1 MKNKKIT
8 LSIVFVILMSVLFPS
23 LSTVVYATETKVNDL
38 TTEQS
43 AGIDNNNSSKKID
56 NELSEKE
63 SLEPNTE
70 EVQTNQSTEI
80 NKEALKSQDDL
91 RNETMSDVMKKAAS
105 IPSFI
110 EEISGAASNLAN
122 SNDLYSSVMIAQAIL
137 ESKYG
142 TSELGS
148 SPVHNLFGIKGTYN
162 GQYVMKDTLEVIN
175 GETVTVNAQFR
186 KYPSYTESLQD
197 YVNKLK
203 LGPGSEN
210 GSSWSPN
217 YYSGAWKSNTQSY
230 KDATKFLTGKYASDL
245 NYNTKLDSLIQT
257 YQLTR
262 FDNPGTAKI
271 ISNLE
276 TPEPDTIINEDKIF
290 VKGWAL
296 STDSVKDVSVSLN
309 GKSIGTA
316 EYGKNRPDVYNAYP
330 QYNNQSAGYEYNI
343 NSENMVA
350 GTNKL
355 KVTVS
360 TDSGQTSETTST
372 ISVPNDLV
380 VVDPNLPNILTVDTL
395 TNGTILKD
403 NMIIKGW
410 GLSASQVKKV
420 EMLVD
425 GKAIGEA
432 QLGIER
438 LDVEHF
444 YPQYKNKNSGYSYQL
459 DLSQVSEGKH
469 VFTVKMTTG
478 NGQVV
483 ENKYNVEK
491 PKVDILSSI
500 DSPQRNESIS
510 GIYKIRGWAIAS
522 EKISTVKVAVDGK
535 EMGVATYGLQRDDVY
550 HAYPSFN
557 QKNGG
562 YEYQLDTSTLT
573 GGNHE
578 LEVITTTISGK
589 TSTYKIT
596 IKIPVLSNILTV
608 DTLVNGTILKDGYI
622 IKGWG
627 LSQNGVKKVEMLV
640 DGKAIGE
647 AQLGIER
654 LDVEHFYPQYKNK
667 NSGYSYQLD
676 IGKVSEGKHVFTV
689 KMTTGDGKI
698 IENKYNVEK
707 PKVDILS
714 SIDTPQRNE
723 TISGTYKITGW
734 AIASEKVS
742 TVKVAIDGKEMGVA
756 TYGLQRE
763 DVYHAYPSL
772 NQKNG
777 GYEYLLDTSKLTV
790 GDHKLEVIT
799 TTASGKIS
807 TYQISIKI
815 PGLTNILTVD
825 TLTNGTILKDN
836 MIIKGWGLSASQV
849 KKVEMLVDGKAI
861 GEAQL
866 GIERLDV
873 EHFYPQYKNKNS
885 GYSYQLDIGKVSEG
899 KHVFTV
905 KMTTGN
911 GQVVENKYNVE
922 KPKVDILSSIDS
934 PQRNESISGI
944 YKIRGW
950 AIANEKIS
958 TVKVAID
965 GKEMGVATY
974 GLQRDD
980 VYHAYPSFNQKNGGY
995 EYQLDT
1001 SRLTGGDHKLEV
1013 ITTTVSGKTATY
1025 RIDMKISILDYRSQ
1039 LDTPKS
1045 GGYISKNQLIKG
1057 WVLNKSE
1064 VKSISASINDNFV
1077 GNATVKLSRP
1087 DVGNAYPEYN
1097 NANSGFELKLTN
1109 ANLKA
1114 GLNTLKLKI
1123 TFMDGSEKII
1133 STTATYS
1140 ENLLPITGSIDEPS
1154 ANQANNSND
1163 MLVRGWFLAEE
1174 GIDQVDVYVDNV
1186 YQGKA
1191 NYGQLRTDVS
1201 NAYPQY
1207 KNANSGYNLS
1217 VSTKGLSAGKH
1228 TVKVIATSNV
1238 SGTKTY
1244 EQSFL
1249 RGGLAGRKVFVDP
1262 GHGGTDP
1269 GAVSGGVQEKDLN
1282 LSVSLKLQALLESK
1296 GAEVIMS
1303 RTGDQFI
1310 PLSTI
1315 SSKANASNADI
1326 FVSVHTNS
1334 AVASASGIETY
1345 SYSGTSRSVGMFS
1358 LDLDKQNES
1367 LSEGGFSTFGIDRL
1381 TKSVKLSEFVQKSM
1395 INSTGAVDRG
1405 AKKQD
1410 FHVIRETNMP
1420 AILTEIGFVTN
1431 PSERAKLVSDWY
1443 QNQLATG
1450 IFNGVD
1456 NYFKTN

>member
-1 MKNKKIT
+1 
-8 LSIVFVILMSVLFPS
+8 
-23 LSTVVYATETKVNDL
+23 
-38 TTEQS
+38 
-43 AGIDNNNSSKKID
+43 
-56 NELSEKE
+56 
-63 SLEPNTE
+63 
-70 EVQTNQSTEI
+70 
-80 NKEALKSQDDL
+80 
-91 RNETMSDVMKKAAS
+91 
-105 IPSFI
+105 
-110 EEISGAASNLAN
+110 
-122 SNDLYSSVMIAQAIL
+122 MIAQAIL

-148 SPVHNLFGIKGTYN
+148 SPVHNLFGIKGTFN

-203 LGPGSEN
+203 LGPGIEN
-210 GSSWSPN
+210 GSSWNPN

-245 NYNTKLDSLIQT
+245 DYNKKLDNLIQT

-262 FDNPGTAKI
+262 FDDTEPAKI

-276 TPEPDTIINEDKIF
+276 TPEPDTVIKEDKIF

-296 STDSVKDVSVSLN
+296 STDSVKDVSVSIN
-309 GKSIGTA
+309 GQSVGNA

-343 NSENMVA
+343 NSENVVT
-350 GTNKL
+350 GTNQL

-360 TDSGQTSETTST
+360 TNSGQTTEMTST
-372 ISVPNDLV
+372 ILVPETNV
-380 VVDPNLPNILTVDTL
+380 EVNPNLPNILTVDTL
-395 TNGTILKD
+395 ANGTVLKD
-403 NMIIKGW
+403 NLVIKGW
-410 GLSASQVKKV
+410 GLSASQAKKV

-425 GKAIGEA
+425 GKVIGEA
-432 QLGIER
+432 QLGLER
-438 LDVEHF
+438 LDVANV
-444 YPQYKNKNSGYSYQL
+444 YPHYKNKNSGFSYKL
-459 DLSQVSEGKH
+459 DIGKVSEGKH
-469 VFTVKMTTG
+469 VFTVRMTTG

-500 DSPQRNESIS
+500 DSPQRNETIS

-535 EMGVATYGLQRDDVY
+535 EMG
-550 HAYPSFN
+550 
-557 QKNGG
+557 
-562 YEYQLDTSTLT
+562 
-573 GGNHE
+573 
-578 LEVITTTISGK
+578 I
-589 TSTYKIT
+589 
-596 IKIPVLSNILTV
+596 
-608 DTLVNGTILKDGYI
+608 
-622 IKGWG
+622 
-627 LSQNGVKKVEMLV
+627 
-640 DGKAIGE
+640 
-647 AQLGIER
+647 
-654 LDVEHFYPQYKNK
+654 
-667 NSGYSYQLD
+667 
-676 IGKVSEGKHVFTV
+676 
-689 KMTTGDGKI
+689 
-698 IENKYNVEK
+698 
-707 PKVDILS
+707 
-714 SIDTPQRNE
+714 
-723 TISGTYKITGW
+723 
-734 AIASEKVS
+734 
-742 TVKVAIDGKEMGVA
+742 
-756 TYGLQRE
+756 
-763 DVYHAYPSL
+763 
-772 NQKNG
+772 
-777 GYEYLLDTSKLTV
+777 
-790 GDHKLEVIT
+790 
-799 TTASGKIS
+799 
-807 TYQISIKI
+807 
-815 PGLTNILTVD
+815 
-825 TLTNGTILKDN
+825 
-836 MIIKGWGLSASQV
+836 
-849 KKVEMLVDGKAI
+849 
-861 GEAQL
+861 
-866 GIERLDV
+866 
-873 EHFYPQYKNKNS
+873 
-885 GYSYQLDIGKVSEG
+885 
-899 KHVFTV
+899 
-905 KMTTGN
+905 
-911 GQVVENKYNVE
+911 
-922 KPKVDILSSIDS
+922 
-934 PQRNESISGI
+934 
-944 YKIRGW
+944 
-950 AIANEKIS
+950 
-958 TVKVAID
+958 
-965 GKEMGVATY
+965 ATY

-1039 LDTPKS
+1039 LDTPKN

-1064 VKSISASINDNFV
+1064 VKSISASINDTFV
-1077 GNATVKLSRP
+1077 GNATTKLSRP

-1097 NANSGFELKLTN
+1097 NANSGFELKLAN
-1109 ANLKA
+1109 ANLKV

-1191 NYGQLRTDVS
+1191 NYGQLRTDVA

-1207 KNANSGYNLS
+1207 KNSNSGYSLS
-1217 VSTKGLSAGKH
+1217 VSTRGLTAGKH

-1244 EQSFL
+1244 EQTFL

-1282 LSVSLKLQALLESK
+1282 LSVSLKVQALLESK

-1334 AVASASGIETY
+1334 AVASATGIETY
-1345 SYSGTSRSVGMFS
+1345 SYSGASRSFGMFS

-1367 LSEGGFSTFGIDRL
+1367 LSEGDFSTFGIDRL
-1381 TKSVKLSEFVQKSM
+1381 TQSVKLSEFVQKSM
-1395 INSTGAVDRG
+1395 VNSTGAVDRG

-1431 PSERAKLVSDWY
+1431 PSERAKLVTDWY

-1450 IFNGVD
+1450 IFNGVE

>member
-110 EEISGAASNLAN
+110 EEISGAALNLAN

-395 TNGTILKD
+395 TNGIILKD

-444 YPQYKNKNSGYSYQL
+444 NPQYKNKNSGYSYQL

-578 LEVITTTISGK
+578 LE
-589 TSTYKIT
+589 
-596 IKIPVLSNILTV
+596 L
-608 DTLVNGTILKDGYI
+608 
-622 IKGWG
+622 
-627 LSQNGVKKVEMLV
+627 
-640 DGKAIGE
+640 
-647 AQLGIER
+647 
-654 LDVEHFYPQYKNK
+654 
-667 NSGYSYQLD
+667 
-676 IGKVSEGKHVFTV
+676 
-689 KMTTGDGKI
+689 
-698 IENKYNVEK
+698 
-707 PKVDILS
+707 
-714 SIDTPQRNE
+714 
-723 TISGTYKITGW
+723 
-734 AIASEKVS
+734 
-742 TVKVAIDGKEMGVA
+742 
-756 TYGLQRE
+756 
-763 DVYHAYPSL
+763 
-772 NQKNG
+772 
-777 GYEYLLDTSKLTV
+777 
-790 GDHKLEVIT
+790 
-799 TTASGKIS
+799 
-807 TYQISIKI
+807 
-815 PGLTNILTVD
+815 
-825 TLTNGTILKDN
+825 
-836 MIIKGWGLSASQV
+836 
-849 KKVEMLVDGKAI
+849 
-861 GEAQL
+861 
-866 GIERLDV
+866 
-873 EHFYPQYKNKNS
+873 
-885 GYSYQLDIGKVSEG
+885 
-899 KHVFTV
+899 
-905 KMTTGN
+905 
-911 GQVVENKYNVE
+911 
-922 KPKVDILSSIDS
+922 
-934 PQRNESISGI
+934 
-944 YKIRGW
+944 
-950 AIANEKIS
+950 
-958 TVKVAID
+958 
-965 GKEMGVATY
+965 
-974 GLQRDD
+974 
-980 VYHAYPSFNQKNGGY
+980 
-995 EYQLDT
+995 
-1001 SRLTGGDHKLEV
+1001 

-1123 TFMDGSEKII
+1123 MFMDGSEKII

-1140 ENLLPITGSIDEPS
+1140 ENLLPITGSIDEPG

-1269 GAVSGGVQEKDLN
+1269 GAISGGVQEKDLN

>member
-1 MKNKKIT
+1 
-8 LSIVFVILMSVLFPS
+8 
-23 LSTVVYATETKVNDL
+23 
-38 TTEQS
+38 
-43 AGIDNNNSSKKID
+43 
-56 NELSEKE
+56 
-63 SLEPNTE
+63 
-70 EVQTNQSTEI
+70 
-80 NKEALKSQDDL
+80 
-91 RNETMSDVMKKAAS
+91 MSDAMTKAAS
-105 IPSFI
+105 IPAFI
-110 EEISGAASNLAN
+110 DEISGMASSLAN

-148 SPVHNLFGIKGTYN
+148 SPVHNLFGIKGTFN

-203 LGPGSEN
+203 LGPGIEN
-210 GSSWSPN
+210 GSSWNPN

-245 NYNTKLDSLIQT
+245 DYNKKLDNLIQT

-262 FDNPGTAKI
+262 FDDTEPAKI

-276 TPEPDTIINEDKIF
+276 TPEPDTVIKEDKIF

-296 STDSVKDVSVSLN
+296 STDSVKDVSVSIN
-309 GKSIGTA
+309 GQSVGNA

-343 NSENMVA
+343 NSENVVT
-350 GTNKL
+350 GTNQL

-360 TDSGQTSETTST
+360 TNSGQTTEMTST
-372 ISVPNDLV
+372 ILVPETNV
-380 VVDPNLPNILTVDTL
+380 EVNPNLPNILTMDTLANGTVLKDNLVIKGWGLSASQAKKVEMLVDGKIIGEAQLGLERLDVANIYPQYKNKNSGYSYQLDIGKISEGKHVFTVRMTTGNGQVVENKYNVEKPKVDIISLIDSPERNETISGIYKVRGWAIASEKIASVKVAVDGKETGVATYGLPREDVYHAYPSFNQKNGGYEYQLDTSTLTGGAHKLEVSITTVSGKTSTSQLDIKVPVLSNLLTVDTLINGTILKDGYIIKGWGLSQNSVKKVEMLVDGKVIGEAQLGLERLDVANVYPHYKNKNSGFSYKLDIGKVSEGKHVFTVRMTTGNGQVVENKYNVEKPKVDIISLVDSPERNETISGIYKIRGWAIASEKIATVKIAVDGKETGVATYGLPRDDVYHAYPAFNQKNGGYEYQLDTSKLAGGAHKLEVSATTISGKVATSKIDIKIPDLSNLLTVDTL
-395 TNGTILKD
+395 TNGTLLKD
-403 NMIIKGW
+403 NLIIKGW

-425 GKAIGEA
+425 GKSIGEA
-432 QLGIER
+432 QLGLER
-438 LDVEHF
+438 LDVANV
-444 YPQYKNKNSGYSYQL
+444 YPHYKNKNSGFSYKL
-459 DLSQVSEGKH
+459 DIGKVSEGKH
-469 VFTVKMTTG
+469 VFTVRMTTG

-500 DSPQRNESIS
+500 DSPQRNETIS

-535 EMGVATYGLQRDDVY
+535 EMGIATYGLQRDDVY

-573 GGNHE
+573 GG
-578 LEVITTTISGK
+578 
-589 TSTYKIT
+589 
-596 IKIPVLSNILTV
+596 
-608 DTLVNGTILKDGYI
+608 
-622 IKGWG
+622 
-627 LSQNGVKKVEMLV
+627 
-640 DGKAIGE
+640 
-647 AQLGIER
+647 
-654 LDVEHFYPQYKNK
+654 
-667 NSGYSYQLD
+667 
-676 IGKVSEGKHVFTV
+676 
-689 KMTTGDGKI
+689 
-698 IENKYNVEK
+698 
-707 PKVDILS
+707 
-714 SIDTPQRNE
+714 
-723 TISGTYKITGW
+723 
-734 AIASEKVS
+734 
-742 TVKVAIDGKEMGVA
+742 
-756 TYGLQRE
+756 
-763 DVYHAYPSL
+763 
-772 NQKNG
+772 
-777 GYEYLLDTSKLTV
+777 
-790 GDHKLEVIT
+790 
-799 TTASGKIS
+799 
-807 TYQISIKI
+807 
-815 PGLTNILTVD
+815 
-825 TLTNGTILKDN
+825 
-836 MIIKGWGLSASQV
+836 
-849 KKVEMLVDGKAI
+849 
-861 GEAQL
+861 
-866 GIERLDV
+866 
-873 EHFYPQYKNKNS
+873 
-885 GYSYQLDIGKVSEG
+885 
-899 KHVFTV
+899 
-905 KMTTGN
+905 
-911 GQVVENKYNVE
+911 
-922 KPKVDILSSIDS
+922 
-934 PQRNESISGI
+934 
-944 YKIRGW
+944 
-950 AIANEKIS
+950 
-958 TVKVAID
+958 
-965 GKEMGVATY
+965 
-974 GLQRDD
+974 
-980 VYHAYPSFNQKNGGY
+980 
-995 EYQLDT
+995 
-1001 SRLTGGDHKLEV
+1001 DHKLEV

-1025 RIDMKISILDYRSQ
+1025 RIDMKISILTYRSQ
-1039 LDTPKS
+1039 LDTPKN

-1064 VKSISASINDNFV
+1064 VKSISASINDTFV
-1077 GNATVKLSRP
+1077 GNATTKLSRP

-1097 NANSGFELKLTN
+1097 NANSGFELKLAN
-1109 ANLKA
+1109 ANLKV

-1191 NYGQLRTDVS
+1191 NYGQLRTDVA

-1207 KNANSGYNLS
+1207 KNSNSGYSLS
-1217 VSTKGLSAGKH
+1217 VSTRGLTAGKH

-1244 EQSFL
+1244 EQTFL

-1334 AVASASGIETY
+1334 AVASATGIETY
-1345 SYSGTSRSVGMFS
+1345 SYSGASRSFGMFS

-1367 LSEGGFSTFGIDRL
+1367 LSEGDFSTFGIDRL
-1381 TKSVKLSEFVQKSM
+1381 TQSVKLSEFVQKSM
-1395 INSTGAVDRG
+1395 VNSTGAVDRG

-1431 PSERAKLVSDWY
+1431 PSERAKLVTDWY

-1450 IFNGVD
+1450 IFNGVE

>member
-8 LSIVFVILMSVLFPS
+8 LGIVFIIVMSVLFPS
-23 LSTVVYATETKVNDL
+23 LSTIVYATE
-38 TTEQS
+38 
-43 AGIDNNNSSKKID
+43 IINSSYNQESQANESTTDQIAEINSPIPTENTD
-56 NELSEKE
+56 NEISRKENLESNVNQGQEEQTTATNQE
-63 SLEPNTE
+63 SLKT
-70 EVQTNQSTEI
+70 
-80 NKEALKSQDDL
+80 QDEL
-91 RNETMSDVMKKAAS
+91 RNETMSDAMTKAAS
-105 IPSFI
+105 IPAFI
-110 EEISGAASNLAN
+110 DEISGMASSLAN

-148 SPVHNLFGIKGTYN
+148 SPVHNLFGIKGTFN

-203 LGPGSEN
+203 LGPGIEN
-210 GSSWSPN
+210 GSSWNPN

-245 NYNTKLDSLIQT
+245 DYNKKLDNLIQT

-262 FDNPGTAKI
+262 FDDTEPAKI

-276 TPEPDTIINEDKIF
+276 TPEPDTVIKEDKIF

-296 STDSVKDVSVSLN
+296 STDSVKDVSVSIN
-309 GKSIGTA
+309 GQSVGNA

-343 NSENMVA
+343 NSENVVTGA
-350 GTNKL
+350 NQL

-360 TDSGQTSETTST
+360 TNSGQTTEMTST
-372 ISVPNDLV
+372 ILVPETNV
-380 VVDPNLPNILTVDTL
+380 EVNPNLPNILTVDTL
-395 TNGTILKD
+395 ANGTVLKD
-403 NMIIKGW
+403 NLVIKGW
-410 GLSASQVKKV
+410 GLSASQAKKV

-425 GKAIGEA
+425 GKIIGEA
-432 QLGIER
+432 QLGLER
-438 LDVEHF
+438 LDVANI

-459 DLSQVSEGKH
+459 DIGKISEGKH
-469 VFTVKMTTG
+469 VFTVRMTTG

-500 DSPQRNESIS
+500 DSPQRNETIS

-535 EMGVATYGLQRDDVY
+535 EMGVATYGLQRDDDY

-562 YEYQLDTSTLT
+562 YEYQLDTST
-573 GGNHE
+573 
-578 LEVITTTISGK
+578 
-589 TSTYKIT
+589 
-596 IKIPVLSNILTV
+596 
-608 DTLVNGTILKDGYI
+608 
-622 IKGWG
+622 
-627 LSQNGVKKVEMLV
+627 
-640 DGKAIGE
+640 
-647 AQLGIER
+647 
-654 LDVEHFYPQYKNK
+654 
-667 NSGYSYQLD
+667 
-676 IGKVSEGKHVFTV
+676 
-689 KMTTGDGKI
+689 
-698 IENKYNVEK
+698 
-707 PKVDILS
+707 
-714 SIDTPQRNE
+714 
-723 TISGTYKITGW
+723 
-734 AIASEKVS
+734 
-742 TVKVAIDGKEMGVA
+742 
-756 TYGLQRE
+756 
-763 DVYHAYPSL
+763 
-772 NQKNG
+772 
-777 GYEYLLDTSKLTV
+777 
-790 GDHKLEVIT
+790 
-799 TTASGKIS
+799 
-807 TYQISIKI
+807 
-815 PGLTNILTVD
+815 
-825 TLTNGTILKDN
+825 
-836 MIIKGWGLSASQV
+836 
-849 KKVEMLVDGKAI
+849 
-861 GEAQL
+861 
-866 GIERLDV
+866 
-873 EHFYPQYKNKNS
+873 
-885 GYSYQLDIGKVSEG
+885 
-899 KHVFTV
+899 
-905 KMTTGN
+905 
-911 GQVVENKYNVE
+911 
-922 KPKVDILSSIDS
+922 
-934 PQRNESISGI
+934 
-944 YKIRGW
+944 
-950 AIANEKIS
+950 
-958 TVKVAID
+958 
-965 GKEMGVATY
+965 
-974 GLQRDD
+974 
-980 VYHAYPSFNQKNGGY
+980 
-995 EYQLDT
+995 
-1001 SRLTGGDHKLEV
+1001 LTGGDHKLEV

-1025 RIDMKISILDYRSQ
+1025 RIDMKISILTYRSQ
-1039 LDTPKS
+1039 LDTPKN

-1064 VKSISASINDNFV
+1064 VKSISASINDTFV
-1077 GNATVKLSRP
+1077 GNATTKLSRP

-1097 NANSGFELKLTN
+1097 NANSGFELKLAN
-1109 ANLKA
+1109 ANLKV

-1140 ENLLPITGSIDEPS
+1140 ENLLPITGSIDDPS

-1191 NYGQLRTDVS
+1191 NYGQLRTDVA

-1207 KNANSGYNLS
+1207 KNSNSGYSLS
-1217 VSTKGLSAGKH
+1217 VSTRGLTAGKH

-1244 EQSFL
+1244 EQTFL

-1282 LSVSLKLQALLESK
+1282 LSVSHKLQALLESK

-1334 AVASASGIETY
+1334 AVASATGIETY
-1345 SYSGTSRSVGMFS
+1345 SYSGASRSFGMFS

-1367 LSEGGFSTFGIDRL
+1367 LSEGDFSTFGIDRL
-1381 TKSVKLSEFVQKSM
+1381 TQSVKLSEFVQKSM
-1395 INSTGAVDRG
+1395 VNSTGAVDRG

-1431 PSERAKLVSDWY
+1431 PSERAKLVTDWY

-1450 IFNGVD
+1450 IFNGVE